1 MFPLQRTGIHLVNT
15 YVLEPRSLANIT
27 FFQAM
32 RALCGAKQI
41 GERSGDGYGAVE
53 VPAPPRR
60 PSSVSMAMSPCS
72 PGVRRRG
79 PLFVCVLDGA
89 NHAEGRWMAP
99 VAERGSGWET
109 SFFLKIYF
117 LKEN

>member
-109 SFFLKIYF
+109 SFF
-117 LKEN
+117 